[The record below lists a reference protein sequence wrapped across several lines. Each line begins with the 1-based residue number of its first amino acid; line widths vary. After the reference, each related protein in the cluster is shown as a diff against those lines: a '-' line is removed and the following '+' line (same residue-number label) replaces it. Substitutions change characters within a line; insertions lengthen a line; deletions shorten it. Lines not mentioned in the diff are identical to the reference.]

1 MAFTKSPGITVSEID
16 LSAVTPAIGTT
27 EAAIAGH
34 FRWGPVGERA
44 LITTEDELVKTF
56 QRPNANTADDFF
68 TAANFLAYGN
78 QLFTTRV
85 VNEGGSTAENA
96 RNAIT
101 NAANTQNTLVK
112 SEDDYDDRFLTT
124 VLGGSAAISG
134 VGPFIGRYPGELGN
148 SLRVS
153 ICPTATAFSNA
164 ITGNVSITSGTTAL
178 AGNGTFF
185 TNQLRS
191 GDILV
196 LGPAREEI
204 KVKTISSDT
213 AVVLQSNYQGN
224 TIVDGNSAH
233 RSNATVRKWEYFRLV
248 DSAPGTSAYVQSRGG
263 SGDQLHVVVVDENGQ
278 WSGTAN
284 TVLEVYESVSKA
296 RDAKNPQGSSIY
308 YPLVI
313 NESSEYV
320 FFASHSGSLTGAGG
334 LSTTSFGGADV
345 ANTDSLIYG
354 RDGALP
360 TNGDYLTGYDLFN
373 NPEDVDISFVLGSG
387 ANQTRAIDLINNLA
401 EQRKDCVVVLSPE
414 RTDVVNNSSF
424 PGKEAEDVVTFR
436 NTLPSSSFAIM
447 DSGFKYQYD
456 KYNDVYRYVPLNGD
470 TAGIMARSD
479 TQRDPWFSPAGF
491 SRGQVKNVIKLAF
504 NPRKADREVLYAAGV
519 NPVVTFPGQ
528 GTVLFGDKTLL
539 AQPSAFDRIN
549 VRRLFIVL
557 EKTISIASRQSLF
570 EFNDEIT
577 RSQFVNLV
585 EPFLREVQG
594 RRGITDFRVICDES
608 NNTGEVI
615 DRNEFVGDIFVKP
628 NRSINFI
635 QLNFVAVRTGVEF
648 NEVIGAV

>member
-34 FRWGPVGERA
+34 FRWGPVGVRA

-56 QRPNANTADDFF
+56 QTPNANTADDFF

-85 VNEGGSTAENA
+85 INEGGSAAELA
-96 RNAIT
+96 RNSIT
-101 NAANTQNTLVK
+101 ASANDQSTVVK
-112 SEDDYDDRFLTT
+112 SDEDYDNRFGTT

-134 VGPFIGRYPGELGN
+134 VGPWVAKYPGELGN

-153 ICPTATAFSNA
+153 ICPTANAFSNA

-178 AGNGTFF
+178 GGKGTFF
-185 TNQLRS
+185 TDQLRP

-196 LGPAREEI
+196 IGPSREEV
-204 KVKTISSDT
+204 KVKTVSSDT
-213 AVVLQSNYQGN
+213 ALVLQSQYNGN
-224 TIVDGNSAH
+224 TIVVDNTAH
-233 RSNATVRKWEYFRLV
+233 RSDSTVRKWEFFRLV
-248 DSAPGTSAYVQSRGG
+248 DSAPGTSDYVTSRGG
-263 SGDQLHVVVVDENGQ
+263 SGDELHVVVVDEDGQ

-296 RDAKNPQGSSIY
+296 RDAKTPQGNSNY
-308 YPLVI
+308 YPIVI
-313 NESSEYV
+313 NATSPYV
-320 FFASHSGSLTGAGG
+320 WFASHSSSLTGAGG
-334 LSTTSFGGADV
+334 LSTASFGGADV

-354 RDGALP
+354 RDGATP
-360 TNGDYLTGYDLFN
+360 TNGDYLNGYDLFN
-373 NPEDVDISFVLGSG
+373 NAEDVDISFVLGAG
-387 ANQTRAIDLINNLA
+387 ANGTRAIDLINNLA
-401 EQRKDCVVVLSPE
+401 EQRKDCIVVLSPE
-414 RTDVVNNSSF
+414 RADVVNNSAY
-424 PGKEAEDVVTFR
+424 PGAEADDVVAFR
-436 NTLPSSSFAIM
+436 NTLPSTSFAVM
-447 DSGFKYQYD
+447 DSGWKYQYD

-479 TQRDPWFSPAGF
+479 AQRDPWYSPAGF

-539 AQPSAFDRIN
+539 AQASAFDRIN

-557 EKTISIASRQSLF
+557 EKTISIAARQSLF
-570 EFNDEIT
+570 EFNDEFT
-577 RSQFVNLV
+577 RAQFVNLV

-594 RRGITDFRVICDES
+594 RRGVTDFRVICDET
-608 NNTGEVI
+608 NNTAEVI

>member
-56 QRPNANTADDFF
+56 QTPNANTADDFF

-213 AVVLQSNYQGN
+213 APTKHTQHL
-224 TIVDGNSAH
+224 
-233 RSNATVRKWEYFRLV
+233 
-248 DSAPGTSAYVQSRGG
+248 
-263 SGDQLHVVVVDENGQ
+263 
-278 WSGTAN
+278 
-284 TVLEVYESVSKA
+284 
-296 RDAKNPQGSSIY
+296 
-308 YPLVI
+308 
-313 NESSEYV
+313 
-320 FFASHSGSLTGAGG
+320 
-334 LSTTSFGGADV
+334 
-345 ANTDSLIYG
+345 SLIH
-354 RDGALP
+354 
-360 TNGDYLTGYDLFN
+360 
-373 NPEDVDISFVLGSG
+373 I
-387 ANQTRAIDLINNLA
+387 
-401 EQRKDCVVVLSPE
+401 
-414 RTDVVNNSSF
+414 
-424 PGKEAEDVVTFR
+424 
-436 NTLPSSSFAIM
+436 
-447 DSGFKYQYD
+447 
-456 KYNDVYRYVPLNGD
+456 
-470 TAGIMARSD
+470 
-479 TQRDPWFSPAGF
+479 
-491 SRGQVKNVIKLAF
+491 
-504 NPRKADREVLYAAGV
+504 
-519 NPVVTFPGQ
+519 
-528 GTVLFGDKTLL
+528 
-539 AQPSAFDRIN
+539 
-549 VRRLFIVL
+549 
-557 EKTISIASRQSLF
+557 
-570 EFNDEIT
+570 
-577 RSQFVNLV
+577 
-585 EPFLREVQG
+585 
-594 RRGITDFRVICDES
+594 
-608 NNTGEVI
+608 
-615 DRNEFVGDIFVKP
+615 
-628 NRSINFI
+628 
-635 QLNFVAVRTGVEF
+635 
-648 NEVIGAV
+648 